1 MAPHPAHV
9 HRYIAGGSL
18 CQRRDVEC
26 DHAHAP
32 GGHLQVE
39 DIDAGVVLWARVRVR
54 GGVGVR
60 ARVRVGVRVGI
71 SKGSGS
77 FGLA

>member
-32 GGHLQVE
+32 GGNLQV
-39 DIDAGVVLWARVRVR
+39 DDVDAGVVLWARVRVR
-54 GGVGVR
+54 VGVGVR
-60 ARVRVGVRVGI
+60 DPNPNPNPNP
-71 SKGSGS
+71 
-77 FGLA
+77 